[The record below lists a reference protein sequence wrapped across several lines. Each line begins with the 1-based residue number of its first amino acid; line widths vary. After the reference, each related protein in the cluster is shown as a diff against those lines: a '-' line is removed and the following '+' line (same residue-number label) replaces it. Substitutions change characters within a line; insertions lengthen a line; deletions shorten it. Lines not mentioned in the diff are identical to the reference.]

1 LTKLKIRTRIH
12 SSILKEKVMT
22 KTVDFTKEI
31 VCSDENI
38 KVIQVIPVKYM
49 NNLFNHLVIYEDA
62 HGYQN
67 ACAVNDSGEPSSN
80 SSAGCEDLTFLNP
93 EPKVVS
99 TLYRNVYPSGAV
111 SVVMAGRKNA
121 DDLATSN
128 RVAIIEF
135 LAYDDNSQKVN
146 YIEV

>member
-1 LTKLKIRTRIH
+1 
-12 SSILKEKVMT
+12 MT
-22 KTVDFTKEI
+22 KTVDFTKKI

-62 HGYQN
+62 QGYQN
-67 ACAVNDSGEPSSN
+67 DCAVNDSGEPSLG
-80 SSAGCEDLTFLNP
+80 SSAYSNFTFLNP

-99 TLYRNVYPSGAV
+99 SSYRNVYRSGAV
-111 SVVMAGRKNA
+111 SGLFLTREKA
-121 DDLATSN
+121 DSLSTFN
-128 RVAIIEF
+128 RAAIIEY
-135 LAYDDNSQKVN
+135 LLYDDNEEKVN

>member
-1 LTKLKIRTRIH
+1 
-12 SSILKEKVMT
+12 MT

-31 VCSDENI
+31 VCSDETI
-38 KVIQVIPVKYM
+38 KVVQVIPVKWL
-49 NNLFNHLVIYEDA
+49 NPLFEHSLIVENSN
-62 HGYQN
+62 GYQQTI
-67 ACAVNDSGEPSSN
+67 AVDNLGKPSKNDR
-80 SSAGCEDLTFLNP
+80 DFYLKVTFLNP
-93 EPKVVS
+93 EPKIVS

-111 SVVMAGRKNA
+111 SVVIAGRKNA
-121 DDLATSN
+121 DDLATFN

>member
-1 LTKLKIRTRIH
+1 
-12 SSILKEKVMT
+12 M
-22 KTVDFTKEI
+22 KTVDFTKKI
-31 VCSDENI
+31 VCSDETI
-38 KVIQVIPVKYM
+38 KVVQVIPVKYV

-67 ACAVNDSGEPSSN
+67 DCAVNKAGEPDSSSTAH
-80 SSAGCEDLTFLNP
+80 SSDLTFFNP
-93 EPKVVS
+93 KPKVVS

-111 SVVMAGRKNA
+111 SVVIAGRKNA

-135 LAYDDNSQKVN
+135 LMYDDNSQKVN

>member
-1 LTKLKIRTRIH
+1 
-12 SSILKEKVMT
+12 MT

-38 KVIQVIPVKYM
+38 KVIQVIPVKYS
-49 NNLFNHLVIYEDA
+49 NATFKYLVIYEDA

-99 TLYRNVYPSGAV
+99 STYRNVYHNGFIGKSWPTREDAEENSDSCRSGILETL
-111 SVVMAGRKNA
+111 KF
-121 DDLATSN
+121 DDGAS
-128 RVAIIEF
+128 
-135 LAYDDNSQKVN
+135 KVKF
-146 YIEV
+146 IEV